1 MRRTPPDLSATRRR
15 QGAFLADLTGIAPR
29 TDAEREA
36 VFLRPPSGSVAERW
50 HVYAHGYLAR
60 LVEALELEY
69 AALARILGPDAFGAL
84 VARYLAVFPPRS
96 FDLSGAGDRLPRLLE
111 FDALSAEL
119 PFLADL
125 ARLERAAAV
134 AFTAA
139 AAEPLA
145 WEAFRGLAPDAAAS
159 LRLRLAPGVVLVESE
174 WPIADLWRCR
184 LGEDDEDVSIPL
196 EERPQR
202 VLVWRTGGRVRV
214 AALPEIEAALVAAA
228 GGGDASLE
236 DLAALSGLDR
246 DAAMLP
252 AVLEAFHSL
261 VDRRIFVRK
270 RSAGWTGALEIPKE
284 ELR

>member
-1 MRRTPPDLSATRRR
+1 MRRTPPDVSATRRR

-29 TDAEREA
+29 SDAEREA
-36 VFLRPPSGSVAERW
+36 VFRRPPAGTVAGRW

-60 LVEALELEY
+60 LGEALELEY
-69 AALARILGPDAFGAL
+69 AAIERILGPDAFAAL
-84 VARYLAVFPPRS
+84 VARYVAVFPPRS
-96 FDLSGAGDRLPRLLE
+96 FDLSSAGDRLPRFLE
-111 FDALSAEL
+111 FDPLSAEL

-139 AAEPLA
+139 DAEPLA
-145 WEAFRGLAPDAAAS
+145 WETLRALDPDAAAS
-159 LRLRLAPGVVLVESE
+159 LRLRLAPGVALVESD
-174 WPIADLWRCR
+174 WPVADLWTCR
-184 LGEDDEDVSIPL
+184 LETDGESDAIPL
-196 EERPQR
+196 EGRPQR
-202 VLVWRTGGRVRV
+202 ALVWRTGSRVRV
-214 AALPEIEAALVAAA
+214 AALPETEAALVAAA

-246 DAAMLP
+246 DAATLP
-252 AVLEAFHSL
+252 AMLEAFLSL
-261 VDRRIFVRK
+261 VERGIFVRK